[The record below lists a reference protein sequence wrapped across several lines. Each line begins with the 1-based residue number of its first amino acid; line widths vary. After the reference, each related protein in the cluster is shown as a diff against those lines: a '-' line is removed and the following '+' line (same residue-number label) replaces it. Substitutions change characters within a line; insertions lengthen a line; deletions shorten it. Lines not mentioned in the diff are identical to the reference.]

1 MVNYLIFVLIVFENL
16 KSTNKNLTIHVI
28 LFSFLIRS
36 LKDVAYGTRQYR
48 IQEQPTTDGQLTN
61 ELIED
66 AIELERGQNLIEVH
80 ISRASFN
87 ERALEYFGKT
97 NDPST
102 FCSIEFFEHE
112 LQMTPIVKGR
122 TPEYNFTAQYIVN
135 VDDFLLY
142 YLQKEYTL
150 IELHQTIGQSFQ
162 TIATCKLSLK
172 QLIEGNQGRL
182 HGTARLI
189 ASHQNNIDIGVFGA
203 IEYWVRLR
211 VPMEQAFRLLKE
223 KMKAQGYLV
232 TTSRPSI
239 KTSDDIEQRHEVD
252 PTMNEL
258 TIAILNCS
266 NVKAALP
273 GKPKKK
279 KFFFLFSSKKIFF
292 VYF

>member
-1 MVNYLIFVLIVFENL
+1 MFWFF
-16 KSTNKNLTIHVI
+16 T
-28 LFSFLIRS
+28 RA

-48 IQEQPTTDGQLTN
+48 IQEQPTADGQLTN

-66 AIELERGQNLIEVH
+66 AIELERGQNLIEIH

-87 ERALEYFGKT
+87 ERALEYFGRN

-122 TPEYNFTAQYIVN
+122 TPEFNYTAQYIVN

-142 YLQKEYTL
+142 YLQKEYTA
-150 IELHQTIGQSFQ
+150 IELHQTVGQSFQ
-162 TIATCKLSLK
+162 TIAMCKLSLK
-172 QLIEGNQGRL
+172 QLIEGNQGRV

-232 TTSRPSI
+232 TTSRPAS
-239 KTSDDIEQRHEVD
+239 KTSEDTEQRHVAD
-252 PTMNEL
+252 PNMNEL
-258 TIAILNCS
+258 TIAVLNCA
-266 NVKAALP
+266 NVRAAAP
-273 GKPKKK
+273 GKDISIFV
-279 KFFFLFSSKKIFF
+279 FFSRLLTGRILRSST
-292 VYF
+292 